1 MKMMFYNVAACLL
14 VIAVSNDRVLSCP
27 SICYCSTDINGVNVN
42 CGNRGLTVIPRNF
55 TNDSYTISLSGNNLT
70 FVKNDTFE
78 HNINLKY
85 LYLYN
90 NQITTIQ
97 QGAFQNLLALQTLYL
112 YNNQI
117 TTIQQ
122 GAFQNLLALQT
133 LDLSGNNLTF
143 VKNDTFEHNINLQH
157 LYLYNNKITT
167 IQQGTFQNLSGL
179 LEISMSGNNLTFVKN
194 DTFEHNINL
203 KYLDLDLV
211 CDCNV
216 PFWSWVKSQS
226 FYEDFVTCLDRDNVI
241 LSSLQESDFDNCTY
255 KSCYPDYCS
264 NGGSCSQNSYVDLV
278 CSCVGGWTGT
288 TCTGKWN
295 IHRIERL

>member
-85 LYLYN
+85 
-90 NQITTIQ
+90 
-97 QGAFQNLLALQTLYL
+97 LYL